1 MLINVHDVCV
11 RACVCVY
18 VCVCA
23 RVCGG
28 GGSDNSGGGVGDRYV
43 DEYAVMHE
51 APGR

>member
-11 RACVCVY
+11 RACVCMCACARAC
-18 VCVCA
+18 VCV
-23 RVCGG
+23 G
-28 GGSDNSGGGVGDRYV
+28 GGSDNSGGGVGDLYV